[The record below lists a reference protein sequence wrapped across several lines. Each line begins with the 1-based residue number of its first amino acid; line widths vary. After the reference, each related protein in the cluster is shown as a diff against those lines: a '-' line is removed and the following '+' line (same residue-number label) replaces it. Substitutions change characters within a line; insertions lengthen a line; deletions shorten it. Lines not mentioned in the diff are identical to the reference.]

1 MEPDS
6 RATELNPS
14 LAVMHVASMKR
25 GKSFCPMSQLKGKD
39 RDDRG
44 NVAAREGQRQSVPCP
59 L

>member
-14 LAVMHVASMKR
+14 LAAMHVASMKR

-39 RDDRG
+39 RG